1 MVACGLFEFARAAGE
16 PWWVWIGG
24 IIEVVFVSGKVT
36 IFPKLGM
43 VETIVIPFLGQVMM
57 ALAIDHLALFGAF

>member
-1 MVACGLFEFARAAGE
+1 MVGLDR
-16 PWWVWIGG
+16 G